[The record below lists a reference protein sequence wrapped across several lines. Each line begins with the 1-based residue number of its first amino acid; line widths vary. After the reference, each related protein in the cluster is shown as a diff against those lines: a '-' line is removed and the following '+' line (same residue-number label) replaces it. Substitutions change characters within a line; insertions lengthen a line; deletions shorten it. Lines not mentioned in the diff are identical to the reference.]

1 MGPVVGRAR
10 GKLLLFGEHA
20 AVYGHP
26 AAGLALADETVVTL
40 DGPGHSAWG
49 LDSIPAEDREAVR
62 DALARVEEK
71 LPRLAATGRCA
82 VSIRGG
88 VVRRAGFGSSAA
100 LCGALSRA
108 ALLRAGEDGT
118 DVTRAWELAHHAE
131 RRFHGTPSGVDTGL
145 ALLGGT
151 VILQPRPPA
160 LPAFEVIPA
169 AGVSLVV
176 AAVRRDEA
184 CADLVRGLAV
194 RMRAGDRTARD
205 AISALGELSGF
216 ACSVLRGGGPGAPR
230 YMGMLADAAMRRLS
244 AVGLGTPELDLLL
257 EAARRAG
264 ALGAKL
270 SGAGGGG
277 AFYAVAPDAEAA
289 AVIAGRI
296 TDAAADAGVPLLLP
310 PRTVTA

>member
-26 AAGLALADETVVTL
+26 AVGVSLPDETVVAL
-40 DGPGHSAWG
+40 DGSGDPDWG
-49 LDSIPAEDREAVR
+49 LDSMAAEDREPVR
-62 DALARVEEK
+62 DALVRVEEK
-71 LPRLAATGRCA
+71 VPRLAENGRCS
-82 VSIRGG
+82 VSVRGS
-88 VVRRAGFGSSAA
+88 VARRAGFGSSAA

-108 ALLRAGEDGT
+108 ALLRAGEDGA
-118 DVTRAWELAHHAE
+118 DLPRVWEVAHHAE

-151 VILQPRPPA
+151 VIFRPRPPA
-160 LPAFEVIPA
+160 LPAYQVIPA

-194 RMRAGDRTARD
+194 RMKAGDRTVTD

-296 TDAAADAGVPLLLP
+296 KDAAADAGVPLLLP